1 MPLLNWSEEQYGTFK
16 MRCGCLFM
24 QYYMP
29 QYPELIDEV
38 IESRLFWAWW
48 CNQWLIRDE
57 ALLMQ
62 PGFAN
67 CKPENRVTYYKWLH
81 SPQNLLNIMVV
92 DSVIFENTSIT
103 KKPAGI

>member
-1 MPLLNWSEEQYGTFK
+1 MPLLGWSEDEYQTFK

-29 QYPELIDEV
+29 QYPTLIDEV

-62 PGFAN
+62 PGFVN
-67 CKPENRVTYYKWLH
+67 DQETSRVTYYKWLH

-103 KKPAGI
+103 KKSSL